1 MKYLKK
7 FNEEYTRTVGFRYSE
22 PKIEMQLKGVYIGN
36 LKNELLKEALKE
48 YDIKVGNI
56 DINTERGYLED
67 IKVDGMFLVN
77 LFVYNERK
85 DDMDAL
91 VNDIGDYLS
100 NKDIVIKILDFK
112 KI

>member
-7 FNEEYTRTVGFRYSE
+7 FNEEYSRTVGFRYSE
-22 PKIEMQLKGVYIGN
+22 PKIEMQLTGVYSGN
-36 LKNELLKEALKE
+36 LTNDLLKEALVE

-56 DINTERGYLED
+56 DINTKSGYLED

-77 LFVYNERK
+77 LFVYNDRK
-85 DDMDAL
+85 DDMESL

-100 NKDIVIKILDFK
+100 NKDVMIKILEFK
-112 KI
+112 KV